1 MLAISDVLF
10 TNQPLRIV
18 PELVYPMIS
27 DENSVERF
35 ENDVNRVHN
44 FFYDHLGSIR
54 SAVSTTGSGSER
66 GDYYP
71 DGTLISDLS
80 WPGSYKYN
88 GKEFDNLYR
97 LNWLDYGARQY
108 MPDLAQ
114 FTSVDPL
121 CEKYYHLSPY
131 AYCANNPVNAI
142 DPDGKLVIFVNGLI
156 AFGAPKAGESY
167 WGGQNSPFIL
177 GAKEYFHDTRTMFTE
192 VNHNML
198 SSAKERYWNGV
209 LYAKN
214 NLNNITMGLKDG
226 ETIKFV
232 THSMG
237 AAMAEGMAQYLTKQ
251 GYVIEE
257 IVHINAFQAADI
269 TTIAPHSN
277 AVKTT
282 DYQNTDDWVINKTPL
297 VSKPGQIMGADY
309 IVREKSSSSAEYIH
323 RSPISEQGV
332 DFWKT
337 LSKKQTRSSF
347 IDSPIKNINYNN
359 FKNGFF

>member
-1 MLAISDVLF
+1 
-10 TNQPLRIV
+10 
-18 PELVYPMIS
+18 
-27 DENSVERF
+27 
-35 ENDVNRVHN
+35 
-44 FFYDHLGSIR
+44 
-54 SAVSTTGSGSER
+54 
-66 GDYYP
+66 
-71 DGTLISDLS
+71 
-80 WPGSYKYN
+80 
-88 GKEFDNLYR
+88 
-97 LNWLDYGARQY
+97 
-108 MPDLAQ
+108 
-114 FTSVDPL
+114 
-121 CEKYYHLSPY
+121 
-131 AYCANNPVNAI
+131 
-142 DPDGKLVIFVNGLI
+142 
-156 AFGAPKAGESY
+156 
-167 WGGQNSPFIL
+167 
-177 GAKEYFHDTRTMFTE
+177 
-192 VNHNML
+192 
-198 SSAKERYWNGV
+198 
-209 LYAKN
+209 
-214 NLNNITMGLKDG
+214 MGLKDG

-251 GYVIEE
+251 GYAIEE

-269 TTIAPHSN
+269 TTIASNSN

-282 DYQNTDDWVINKTPL
+282 DYQNTNDWVINKTPL

>member
-1 MLAISDVLF
+1 MKMEKDVYYYQHDYLSNVRAVVREDGSVVEENNYYPYGLLYPDKPNATGISTGIHHNTTTDIS
-10 TNQPLRIV
+10 TRIQP
-18 PELVYPMIS
+18 YT
-27 DENSVERF
+27 
-35 ENDVNRVHN
+35 
-44 FFYDHLGSIR
+44 
-54 SAVSTTGSGSER
+54 TTG
-66 GDYYP
+66 
-71 DGTLISDLS
+71 
-80 WPGSYKYN
+80 
-88 GKEFDNLYR
+88 KELDTHYS

-108 MPDLAQ
+108 MPDLGQ
-114 FTSVDPL
+114 WTSVDPMA
-121 CEKYYHLSPY
+121 EKYYHISPY

-142 DPDGKLVIFVNGLI
+142 DSDGKLVIFVNGLI

-269 TTIAPHSN
+269 TTIAPNSN